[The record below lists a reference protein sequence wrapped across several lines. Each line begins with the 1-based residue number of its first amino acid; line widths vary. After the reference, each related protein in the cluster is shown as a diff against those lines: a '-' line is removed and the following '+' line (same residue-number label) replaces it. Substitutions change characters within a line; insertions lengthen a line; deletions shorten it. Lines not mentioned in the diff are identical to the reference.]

1 MGNFAGTA
9 EYYDQFREQLPQ
21 EVVDFILSAVPHPT
35 SLLDLGTGTGHILEQ
50 FAPDFSSIVVVEPE
64 RDMIKLAHKRLMA
77 YPVEFVQST
86 AEDAKLP
93 DGWTASLVT
102 IAHAFHWL
110 NRPVVLRKLESVV
123 APGGIIAVMGG
134 HSFWNMHYDWTT
146 TVRETIQEFLGPQ
159 RQTVQGTYQNPEH
172 PFADDFAES
181 AFSVVEE
188 HRFPVTRYWTADQ
201 IIGWLYSSS
210 YASKALLKEDAPRFE
225 ERLRKRLAALSPQDL
240 FEEQNNIGV
249 LLATRPAG

>member
-9 EYYDQFREQLPQ
+9 EYYEQYREQLPQ

-64 RDMIKLAHKRLMA
+64 RDMLKRAHKRLMA
-77 YPVEFVQST
+77 YPVEFVNST

-102 IAHAFHWL
+102 IAHAFHWM
-110 NRPVVLRKLESVV
+110 NRPVVLRKLETVV
-123 APGGIIAVMGG
+123 APGGVIAVIGG
-134 HSFWNMHYDWTT
+134 PSFWEMHHDWTAI
-146 TVRETIQEFLGPQ
+146 VRETIQEFLGTQ
-159 RQTVQGTYQNPEH
+159 RRTLAGTYQNPER

-181 AFSVVEE
+181 AFSFVEE
-188 HRFPVTRYWTADQ
+188 RRFHVTRHWTANQ

-225 ERLRKRLAALSPQDL
+225 ERLCARLAALSPQDL
-240 FEEQNNIGV
+240 FEEQNHIDV
-249 LLATRPAG
+249 LLAMRPAG